1 MENRIRRSSRK
12 DVRGVCVCACVCERE
27 RESKRE
33 IGEKEICAQLFL
45 NRNWLA
51 AFFAS
56 RHFAVVV
63 TVKAT
68 VNQNIA

>member
-1 MENRIRRSSRK
+1 MC
-12 DVRGVCVCACVCERE
+12 VRVCVKE

-56 RHFAVVV
+56 RHSAVVV
-63 TVKAT
+63 NVKAA
-68 VNQNIA
+68 NQNIA